1 VCFSE
6 TSILVGTIR
15 GVLHDANIHRLIDRY
30 TNRLAYFVVD
40 EARRTFKED
49 IVRVLEDIEFAKW
62 LQRVVAAAPHLD
74 RKLIAPAP
82 YISNSFL

>member
-1 VCFSE
+1 
-6 TSILVGTIR
+6 
-15 GVLHDANIHRLIDRY
+15 
-30 TNRLAYFVVD
+30 
-40 EARRTFKED
+40 
-49 IVRVLEDIEFAKW
+49 VLEDIEFAKW